1 MDESW
6 TTIDGPDDLRLGEVM
21 PAWFAGRMLADEWKF
36 GLLLSTGQTMLISRI
51 EAVHLSPAGQVLL
64 DVEMLLAAEAE
75 GVAVPEP
82 VLLARTGRPRA
93 TVNLAH
99 VVAAFEVA
107 GAPGE
112 DEDGED

>member
-1 MDESW
+1 MSDSW

-36 GLLLSTGQTMLISRI
+36 GLLLSTGQTMLISRV
-51 EAVHLSPAGQVLL
+51 EAVHLSPCGQVLL
-64 DVEMLLAAEAE
+64 DVEMLMDAE
-75 GVAVPEP
+75 GVAAPGP
-82 VLLARTGRPRA
+82 LLVAPTGRPRA

-107 GAPGE
+107 GTPEVEGI
-112 DEDGED
+112 D

>member
-6 TTIDGPDDLRLGEVM
+6 TTIDGPNDLRLGEVM

-51 EAVHLSPAGQVLL
+51 EAVHLAPGGQVLL
-64 DVEMLLAAEAE
+64 DVEMLLEAE
-75 GVAVPEP
+75 GVVAPGP
-82 VLLARTGRPRA
+82 VLMAPAGRPRA

-112 DEDGED
+112 EGPG